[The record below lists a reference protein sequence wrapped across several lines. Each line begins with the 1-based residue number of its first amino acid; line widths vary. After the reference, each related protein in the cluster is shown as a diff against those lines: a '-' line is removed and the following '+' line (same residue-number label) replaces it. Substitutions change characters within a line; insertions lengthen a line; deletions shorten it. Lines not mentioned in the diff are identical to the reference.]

1 MGSPEGS
8 AILADTPEPV
18 PPPAPEEVASD
29 LARLM
34 SRDAVYTLRFL
45 GESQHR
51 LQKHFHAVIAGELA
65 RRGVTAQTHPMI
77 HGFIETHALL
87 LRDFVFA
94 GVAMTH
100 QLRLGEVERLMGDA
114 TSVLSVDI
122 WDDLRGHIETAERQ
136 FRAQV
141 EDLPGQLEGYRV
153 P

>member
-1 MGSPEGS
+1 M
-8 AILADTPEPV
+8 AEPSD
-18 PPPAPEEVASD
+18 PGRMPAPEEVASD
-29 LARLM
+29 LARFM
-34 SRDAVYTLRFL
+34 PRDAVYTLRFL

-65 RRGVTAQTHPMI
+65 KLGVTIETHPMI
-77 HGFIETHALL
+77 NGFIETHALL

-100 QLRLGEVERLMGDA
+100 QLRLGEIERLLGDA

-136 FRAQV
+136 FRAQAGA
-141 EDLPGQLEGYRV
+141 LPEQLAGYRV

>member
-1 MGSPEGS
+1 MAESQDPS
-8 AILADTPEPV
+8 RPR
-18 PPPAPEEVASD
+18 APEEVAAE

-34 SRDAVYTLRFL
+34 PRDAVYTLRFL

-51 LQKHFHAVIAGELA
+51 LRAHFEEVIARELA
-65 RRGVTAQTHPMI
+65 GRGVTAESHPMI
-77 HGFIETHALL
+77 RGFIETHALL
-87 LRDFVFA
+87 LRDFVLS

-100 QLRLGEVERLMGDA
+100 QLRLGEIERLLGDT

-136 FRAQV
+136 FRAQA
-141 EDLPGQLEGYRV
+141 DALPDQLEGYRA